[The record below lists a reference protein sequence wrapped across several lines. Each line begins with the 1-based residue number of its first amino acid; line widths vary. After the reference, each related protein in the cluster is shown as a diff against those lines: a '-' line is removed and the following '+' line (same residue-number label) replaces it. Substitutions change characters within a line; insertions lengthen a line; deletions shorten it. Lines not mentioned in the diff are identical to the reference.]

1 MAKRIVWTQQ
11 ARADLRAV
19 EQPIA
24 LQILRTLG
32 RFVLTGE
39 GAVKQLQGV
48 SPPMRRLRAQNHRV
62 FFREQGE
69 AIVVLRVLDRKDAYR

>member
-1 MAKRIVWTQQ
+1 M
-11 ARADLRAV
+11 

-48 SPPMRRLRAQNHRV
+48 SPPMLRLRAQNHRV
-62 FFREQGE
+62 FLREQGE
-69 AIVVLRVLDRKDAYR
+69 VILILRVLDRKDAYR